1 MPRALVTPPMLLNRP
16 GRYSEVLEGGGFEVV
31 YPPEGADRKDPAT
44 LLRMLEGVDA
54 ILASVE
60 PLNRDI
66 LSQSQLRVVA
76 RSGVGYDSVDVTAAT
91 DLGIVVT
98 IAPGEVEKSAAEHTI
113 ALLLGLTRGVVERDQ
128 NVRAGRWIIRAR
140 PRIAGKTMGIVGLG
154 RIGKEVAT
162 RAIGLGMKVIAFDP
176 FPDQEFAAAHD
187 VALCSFDELLTTAD
201 VVSLHLPTT
210 PETADIIN
218 ANTLAKM
225 KSGAIFV
232 NTSRGATVDEDA
244 LCDALSSGHL
254 FGAALDVF
262 KREPLPLDSPLLK
275 LENVLV
281 CTHLGGLDEV
291 SVVAMPGR
299 AAQCIVDLYEGRW
312 PEGCVINKELRDG
325 WSW

>member
-1 MPRALVTPPMLLNRP
+1 MLLNRP
-16 GRYSEVLEGGGFEVV
+16 GRYSEILQGGGFEIV
-31 YPPEGADRKDPAT
+31 YPPTDADRRDPAT
-44 LLRMLEGVDA
+44 LLRMLDGVDA

-60 PLNRDI
+60 PLSRDI
-66 LSQSQLRVVA
+66 LSQSNLRVVA

-91 DLGIVVT
+91 ELGIVVT

-113 ALLLGLTRGVVERDQ
+113 ALLLCLTRGLIERDQ
-128 NVRAGRWIIRAR
+128 NARAGRWIVRAR
-140 PRIAGKTMGIVGLG
+140 PRIAGNTLGIVGLG

-162 RAIGLGMKVIAFDP
+162 RAIGLGMEVVAFDP
-176 FPDQEFAAAHD
+176 LPDQEFAARHG
-187 VALCSFDELLTTAD
+187 VTLCSFDELLATAD

-218 ANTLAKM
+218 AGALRKM
-225 KSGAIFV
+225 KKGAIFV

-244 LCDALSSGHL
+244 LCDALASGHL

-275 LENVLV
+275 LENVVL

-291 SVVAMPGR
+291 SEVAMPAT
-299 AAQCIVDLYEGRW
+299 AAQCIVDLHEGRW
-312 PEGCVINKELRDG
+312 PDKCVVNKELRDG

>member
-1 MPRALVTPPMLLNRP
+1 MPRALVNPPMLLNRP
-16 GRYSEVLEGGGFEVV
+16 GRYSEILQGGGFEVV
-31 YPPEGADRKDPAT
+31 YPPTGADRKDPAT
-44 LLRMLEGVDA
+44 LLRMLDGVDA

-60 PLNRDI
+60 PLTRDI

-76 RSGVGYDSVDVTAAT
+76 RSGVGYDSVDVAAAT

-98 IAPGEVEKSAAEHTI
+98 IAPGEVEKSAAEHAI
-113 ALLLGLTRGVVERDQ
+113 ALLLCLTRGLVERDQ

-140 PRIAGKTMGIVGLG
+140 PRIAGKTIGIVGLG
-154 RIGKEVAT
+154 RIGKEMAK
-162 RAIGLGMKVIAFDP
+162 RAVGLGMNVIAYDP
-176 FPDQEFAAAHD
+176 IPDQDFAAAQC
-187 VALCSFDELLTTAD
+187 VALCSFDELLATAD

-218 ANTLAKM
+218 ADALAKM
-225 KSGAIFV
+225 KKGAIFV

-262 KREPLPLDSPLLK
+262 KQEPLPLDSPLLQ
-275 LENVLV
+275 LDNVVL
-281 CTHLGGLDEV
+281 CTHLGGLDDV
-291 SVVAMPGR
+291 SEVAMPAT

-312 PEGCVINKELRDG
+312 PEACVINGELRDG